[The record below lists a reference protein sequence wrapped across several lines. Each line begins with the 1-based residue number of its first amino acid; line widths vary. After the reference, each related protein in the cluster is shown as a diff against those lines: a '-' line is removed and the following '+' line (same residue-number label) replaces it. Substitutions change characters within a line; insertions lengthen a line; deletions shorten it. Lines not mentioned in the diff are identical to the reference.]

1 MNASDTTTSA
11 AGTPEGASDAR
22 ANAAGAGAA
31 AASAAPA
38 GNPRSPSSSE
48 GAGPASAAGGS
59 AAAAVREPELSAA
72 LASTRRSLTG
82 VRVFSIIALL
92 IAVLAV
98 LAAVWVWQ
106 RSEKVTREA
115 VRRWQDGETRVT
127 QVEQQAR
134 VAQDQVRDLIGRQAV
149 LESKLGEAVGQQAQ
163 LEKLYKSMS
172 LDNLDT
178 VLADVENGLSIAA
191 QQLLVGGNVQGAL
204 VALQDADNSLKR
216 AEPTSVAGLRRLIQ
230 RDIDALR
237 AVPVTDI
244 ASLMVRLDS
253 VAAALDQL
261 PMLSGADA
269 PVQPGSEAASPAGAT
284 APARDGAGA
293 GGQREGGSGAE
304 APAGTAPAA
313 SDGASPLS
321 LDRLA
326 ESGRRGWLALKS
338 ELQALIRVNRVDA
351 PDSVL
356 LAPSQQYFAREN
368 LRLTLLSARLAMLS
382 RNDTVLRSDLERAIN
397 WLNTYYDRNNKA
409 VANAVTTLRQLGD
422 NKVSYDLPSLAE
434 SMSAVRALRA
444 AREGNR

>member
-1 MNASDTTTSA
+1 MNASDTTSA
-11 AGTPEGASDAR
+11 IGAPEGAPGATTVK
-22 ANAAGAGAA
+22 AADPGAIDTAA
-31 AASAAPA
+31 V
-38 GNPRSPSSSE
+38 
-48 GAGPASAAGGS
+48 AGGGATKS
-59 AAAAVREPELSAA
+59 VSERDLSAA
-72 LASTRRSLTG
+72 LAATRRSLVG

-115 VRRWQDGETRVT
+115 VRRWQDGENRVA

-134 VAQDQVRDLIGRQAV
+134 AAQEQVRELIGRQAV
-149 LESKLGEAVGQQAQ
+149 LESKVGEAVGQQAQ
-163 LEKLYKSMS
+163 LEKLYKRMSADS
-172 LDNLDT
+172 LDS

-216 AEPTSVAGLRRLIQ
+216 AEPASVAGLRRLLQ

-253 VAAALDQL
+253 VAAGLDQL
-261 PMLSGADA
+261 PLLSGADA
-269 PVQPGSEAASPAGAT
+269 PAQAGVEAAAGTGTGGAAREGGGAGVARDGGAGATPPAGA
-284 APARDGAGA
+284 
-293 GGQREGGSGAE
+293 
-304 APAGTAPAA
+304 APAA
-313 SDGASPLS
+313 ADDGSLLS
-321 LDRLA
+321 LERLA
-326 ESGRRGWLALKS
+326 ESGRRGWLALKG

-351 PDSVL
+351 PDAVL

-382 RNDTVLRSDLERAIN
+382 RNDAVLRSDLERAIN

-434 SMSAVRALRA
+434 SMSAVRALRT

>member
-11 AGTPEGASDAR
+11 AGTPEGTPDAT
-22 ANAAGAGAA
+22 AKAAGPGGA

-38 GNPRSPSSSE
+38 GSTRPLSSSG
-48 GAGPASAAGGS
+48 GAGSASAAAGS
-59 AAAAVREPELSAA
+59 AAPAAREPELSAA
-72 LASTRRSLTG
+72 LAGTRRSLTG
-82 VRVFSIIALL
+82 VRVFSIVALL

-115 VRRWQDGETRVT
+115 VRRWQDGENRVA

-163 LEKLYKSMS
+163 LEKLYKSIS
-172 LDNLDT
+172 ADNLDT

-204 VALQDADNSLKR
+204 VALQDADSSLKR
-216 AEPTSVAGLRRLIQ
+216 AEPASVAGLRRLIQ

-261 PMLSGADA
+261 PMLSGADV
-269 PVQPGSEAASPAGAT
+269 PVQPGSGDEASAAAREGAG
-284 APARDGAGA
+284 GAGA
-293 GGQREGGSGAE
+293 AQEGATGAE
-304 APAGTAPAA
+304 APTGTAPAA
-313 SDGASPLS
+313 SDGGSPLS

-351 PDSVL
+351 PDAVL

-382 RNDTVLRSDLERAIN
+382 RNDTVLRSDLQRAIN